1 VRVVVANALHL
12 PAAEL
17 DALRCLQTGAGAAR
31 AGDPV
36 WDGLL
41 ALRLVE
47 PLGRGELGLTI
58 RGRMYRTD

>member
-1 VRVVVANALHL
+1 L